1 MMRETVEAVVIGFG
15 AGGGCAAK
23 VLACAGIKTLVL
35 ERGEWAKGDVL
46 GEDDLASQRSPC
58 LCLGSGPGGSRTRK
72 CHYHDNGD
80 FGVVSP
86 LNAACVGS
94 GTTPSLDSLTQNN
107 KYNRYTLVI
116 AVAKCARKVTDEYV
130 AQREEAERMLA
141 NKETDKSLSAL
152 IKKDY
157 RDEKAVRIGI
167 NRLSNGEYVIDD
179 SSVQ

>member
-1 MMRETVEAVVIGFG
+1 MI
-15 AGGGCAAK
+15 
-23 VLACAGIKTLVL
+23 
-35 ERGEWAKGDVL
+35 
-46 GEDDLASQRSPC
+46 
-58 LCLGSGPGGSRTRK
+58 
-72 CHYHDNGD
+72 
-80 FGVVSP
+80 
-86 LNAACVGS
+86 
-94 GTTPSLDSLTQNN
+94 TPSLDSLTQDN

-141 NKETDKSLSAL
+141 NKETDKSLAAL

-179 SSVQ
+179 NSIQ

>member
-1 MMRETVEAVVIGFG
+1 MI
-15 AGGGCAAK
+15 
-23 VLACAGIKTLVL
+23 
-35 ERGEWAKGDVL
+35 
-46 GEDDLASQRSPC
+46 
-58 LCLGSGPGGSRTRK
+58 
-72 CHYHDNGD
+72 
-80 FGVVSP
+80 
-86 LNAACVGS
+86 
-94 GTTPSLDSLTQNN
+94 TPSLDSLTQNN

>member
-1 MMRETVEAVVIGFG
+1 MNNMI
-15 AGGGCAAK
+15 
-23 VLACAGIKTLVL
+23 
-35 ERGEWAKGDVL
+35 
-46 GEDDLASQRSPC
+46 
-58 LCLGSGPGGSRTRK
+58 
-72 CHYHDNGD
+72 
-80 FGVVSP
+80 
-86 LNAACVGS
+86 
-94 GTTPSLDSLTQNN
+94 TPSLDSLTQNN

-116 AVAKCARKVTDEYV
+116 AVAKCARKVTEEYV

>member
-1 MMRETVEAVVIGFG
+1 MNNMI
-15 AGGGCAAK
+15 
-23 VLACAGIKTLVL
+23 
-35 ERGEWAKGDVL
+35 
-46 GEDDLASQRSPC
+46 
-58 LCLGSGPGGSRTRK
+58 
-72 CHYHDNGD
+72 
-80 FGVVSP
+80 
-86 LNAACVGS
+86 
-94 GTTPSLDSLTQNN
+94 TPSLDSLTQDN

-167 NRLSNGEYVIDD
+167 NRLYNGEYVIDD
-179 SSVQ
+179 SSIQ